1 MATKNLSYECID
13 AWKSKIEKEAT
24 RIYWIGNYYD
34 SEVYDDTE
42 LSAETVDILVKKCAD
57 VFGRFQLK
65 DKPIVLYLPNVLQLP
80 IAVLAALR
88 IGLTVL
94 PINATNENIECLR
107 DIVKSSGA
115 DTVVTIDGFW
125 MGTRLVRTKELL
137 DAAITDIA
145 IQRVLVIRHVS
156 PDEGIPPPQVN
167 LISRR
172 PYYMYKV
179 AMKQKRDWWWSG
191 FFPKA
196 SNSCEP
202 KAISNESITLLLPTI
217 NASAV
222 LLLPISLERL
232 QTEITHI
239 QLALHSGEHSLIIST
254 RNIFH
259 QIICTLAALRVGA
272 IPLIYESDIK
282 HPDPSR
288 TSQIIYTYKV
298 SSLNLSSHLVLEK
311 TKALAEPHD
320 SSATSVSETR
330 SPKLNTVQLGISGSK
345 TFDGRRR
352 STSVD
357 GIQTVCNLLGFEN
370 PQGNPGPW
378 K

>member
-1 MATKNLSYECID
+1 MAAKNLSYECID

-80 IAVLAALR
+80 VAVLAALR

-115 DTVVTIDGFW
+115 DTVVTVDGFW

-172 PYYMYKV
+172 PYYTYKV
-179 AMKQKRDWWWSG
+179 AMKQERDWWWSG

-196 SNSCEP
+196 SNFCEP

-232 QTEITHI
+232 QTEIIHV
-239 QLALHSGEHSLIIST
+239 QLALHSGEQSLIIST
-254 RNIFH
+254 RNISH

-272 IPLIYESDIK
+272 VPLIYEGDIK

-298 SSLNLSSHLVLEK
+298 SPLNLSSHLVLEK
-311 TKALAEPHD
+311 TKA
-320 SSATSVSETR
+320 SA
-330 SPKLNTVQLGISGSK
+330 GSQCWNFGFGNKVAK
-345 TFDGRRR
+345 T
-352 STSVD
+352 
-357 GIQTVCNLLGFEN
+357 
-370 PQGNPGPW
+370 
-378 K
+378 